1 MTHEFKV
8 YQVLDEVETTLNVP
22 LEEINDEVGTAID
35 CVNHLLQKNIKKK
48 IDISYHR
55 KFKEPSTD
63 ETLLFKLRVQLEEEE
78 ENE

>member
-1 MTHEFKV
+1 MTREFKV
-8 YQVLDEVETTLNVP
+8 YQVLDEVETNLNVP

-63 ETLLFKLRVQLEEEE
+63 ETLLFKLRVQLEEEDE
-78 ENE
+78 

>member
-35 CVNHLLQKNIKKK
+35 CVNHLLEKNIKKK
-48 IDISYHR
+48 I
-55 KFKEPSTD
+55 
-63 ETLLFKLRVQLEEEE
+63 
-78 ENE
+78 